1 MTVLRRGWQW
11 LADHPHERVGLRTMQ
26 TLLGAALLFKAIVYW
41 PIADA
46 MWGPNGVAMGSSFTP
61 LFGPAVGGLMDSV
74 FRGSFGTHAVLVAFG
89 LGALG
94 LIAGRWFYASLAFAL
109 TGFSLLVWRIN
120 FSQGDDDL
128 SRFALFYLLL
138 TLPPRAEVRPG
149 SLRVWL
155 HNIGVLAIAAQVAI
169 LYFIAGFLKA
179 YGGHWQHGTALY
191 YQGQAALFS
200 SPLLHSISQVPWITA
215 TGSYISVI
223 YPIMFPIAILSRL
236 RVPWL
241 VWGMMF
247 HFMTA
252 VLMGLWAFG
261 TLMIGMDLF
270 LITDR
275 EYASLRTWV
284 RARVRG
290 GARVPAARLFIDGF
304 CPTCRATA
312 RALARLDWRGRLDI
326 VSFRDPATVLPPGL
340 TRERLET
347 EMVLVDLRGGTA
359 VGGFGAV
366 RALARYLPP
375 LWPLRPVFALIAWSG
390 WGDRAYRY
398 LAEHRRIIPDPRVCH
413 LGDACVVHGAV
424 RRPAPE
430 PVPAGTPSEGAM
442 AHPH

>member
-1 MTVLRRGWQW
+1 
-11 LADHPHERVGLRTMQ
+11 MQ
-26 TLLGAALLFKAIVYW
+26 TLLGAVLLFKAIADW
-41 PIADA
+41 PIADG
-46 MWGPNGVAMGSSFTP
+46 MWGPNGVAAGSSFTP
-61 LFGPAVGGLMDSV
+61 LFGHAAGGLLDAVYRS
-74 FRGSFGTHAVLVAFG
+74 SAGTHAVLVAFG
-89 LGALG
+89 LGGLG
-94 LIAGRWFYASLAFAL
+94 LIAGRWFYPSLALAL
-109 TGFSLLVWRIN
+109 TAFSLHVWRLP

-128 SRFALFYLLL
+128 ARFALAYLLL
-138 TLPPRAEVRPG
+138 TLPPRSQVRSG

-169 LYFIAGFLKA
+169 LYFIAGFAKA
-179 YGGHWQHGTALY
+179 YGEQWQHGNALY
-191 YQGQAALFS
+191 YQAQSALFS
-200 SPLLHSISQVPWITA
+200 SPQLHSITQVPWIVA
-215 TGSYISVI
+215 TGTYISVI
-223 YPIMFPIAILSRL
+223 YPILFPAAMLSRL

-275 EYASLRTWV
+275 EYATLRQWV

-290 GARVPAARLFIDGF
+290 AAPVLAARLFIDGF

-312 RALARLDWRGRLDI
+312 RALANLDWRGRLDI
-326 VSFRDPATVLPPGL
+326 VSFRDPATVIPPGL

-347 EMVLVDLRGGTA
+347 EMVLVDLRSGEV

-366 RALARYLPP
+366 RALARYLPL
-375 LWPLRPVFALIAWSG
+375 LWPLRPVFALIAWWG

-413 LGDACVVHGAV
+413 LGDACVVHAAGRGSV
-424 RRPAPE
+424 PE
-430 PVPAGTPSEGAM
+430 AVPARRTV
-442 AHPH
+442 